1 MYCSTCGVA
10 LAHGL
15 SYCNYC
21 GAKLNGPDTGAAKA
35 RLDPLIFAI
44 LATFVFG
51 TFSITVFI
59 GVLKAALRLDNDE
72 VMALAFVPFLVMLV
86 LEFIFVRLLLR
97 RARTDEGAGAKVKLK
112 GQATKELDSA
122 RVPSLPEH
130 VGSVTE
136 HTTRTF
142 DPVYTRRDPE

>member
-10 LAHGL
+10 LAQGR

-21 GAKLNGPDTGAAKA
+21 GAKLNAPEPGAGKA

-51 TFSITVFI
+51 TFAITVFI

-72 VMALAFVPFLVMLV
+72 VMALAVVPFLVMLV
-86 LEFIFVRLLLR
+86 LEFVFVRLLLR
-97 RARTDEGAGAKVKLK
+97 RAKTDDGAGANVKLK
-112 GQATKELDSA
+112 GPATRELDA
-122 RVPSLPEH
+122 AHVTSLPEH
-130 VGSVTE
+130 VPSVTE
-136 HTTRTF
+136 HTTRAF
-142 DPVYTRRDPE
+142 DPIYTQRHQK